1 MGSANLDR
9 FHQVHKLAVLMTALP
24 SYIDSLDDLM
34 FATRHRSRVALVE
47 SALELYAR
55 EYGYT
60 LPPRLE
66 STSTNC
72 SG

>member
-1 MGSANLDR
+1 
-9 FHQVHKLAVLMTALP
+9 MTALP

-55 EYGYT
+55 EHGYT

-72 SG
+72 SC